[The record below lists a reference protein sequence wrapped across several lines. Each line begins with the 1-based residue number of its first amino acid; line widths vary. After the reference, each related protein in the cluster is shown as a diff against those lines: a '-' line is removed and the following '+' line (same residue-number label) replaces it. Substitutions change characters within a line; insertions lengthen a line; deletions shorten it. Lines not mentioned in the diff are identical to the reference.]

1 MSCRQRTGAQV
12 GWLPALCPVRPLDEH
27 TLLMDVGKQV
37 EEMPGKAPRWWEVGG
52 RAKFRT
58 RVLALGEAGPFCGT
72 AGCLLPEVHVSSRRG
87 RVRRGIRW
95 VGFSPI

>member
-1 MSCRQRTGAQV
+1 M

-58 RVLALGEAGPFCGT
+58 RVLALGEAGPFCGN
-72 AGCLLPEVHVSSRRG
+72 SRVPAARG
-87 RVRRGIRW
+87 SCVLREGQ
-95 VGFSPI
+95 SA